1 MHKFH
6 LGQLVEFN
14 PPRGIYAPRGPYVV
28 IAKLPGLAR
37 RRVRISCSECQ
48 RQHDRA
54 VLENE
59 LRAISIE
66 DEVTTDAKSK
76 RLTTGESKAKPT
88 TVKQKR

>member
-1 MHKFH
+1 MNKFH

-14 PPRGIYAPRGPYVV
+14 PPRDFAPKGPYVV
-28 IAKLPGLAR
+28 TAKLLGRDGVLEY
-37 RRVRISCSECQ
+37 RIRAASE
-48 RQHDRA
+48 QHDRA
-54 VLENE
+54 ALENE

-76 RLTTGESKAKPT
+76 RLTTGEGKAKPT